1 MDVPPSASP
10 RIPPVPPPPP
20 MSLRDALES
29 SHFNFCERSELS
41 LQQINQDFL
50 NPSLLLVQLL
60 YPSSRSR
67 SRCQESP
74 ESHATVTVPSLGDK
88 SGICHTLLN
97 IAPHGVMRDGVPCTS
112 PPKPTDWD
120 SPACQGWSRAG
131 RHPQNLPTHH
141 LLLLINFGSN
151 VGDTDTSC
159 SRDGVTPQPLAA
171 ENFEVMLQI
180 PPGRGVR
187 LPRVPHSISW
197 L

>member
-20 MSLRDALES
+20 LSLRDALES

-97 IAPHGVMRDGVPCTS
+97 IVPHGVMRDGVPCTS
-112 PPKPTDWD
+112 PPKTYRLGLSSMPRMEQGWETPPKPSHPSFFTVNKFWEQ
-120 SPACQGWSRAG
+120 CGRHRHFLQQGWS
-131 RHPQNLPTHH
+131 HPTAS
-141 LLLLINFGSN
+141 GS
-151 VGDTDTSC
+151 
-159 SRDGVTPQPLAA
+159 REL
-171 ENFEVMLQI
+171 
-180 PPGRGVR
+180 
-187 LPRVPHSISW
+187 
-197 L
+197 